1 MASFWPD
8 LILYGIQFIAML
20 AVVLV
25 VEFALGRSIINGS
38 TVWLIMW
45 AVAQVGLLV
54 LARLYIA
61 PLAVGSAQD
70 GALYCW
76 WLVFWSFVASA
87 IPVVA
92 WTEISNHQ
100 QIQELLERRRRN
112 DN

>member
-1 MASFWPD
+1 MSSFWPD
-8 LILYGIQFIAML
+8 LILYSIQFIAML
-20 AVVLV
+20 IVVLV
-25 VEFALGRSIINGS
+25 VEFGFGRSIINNS

-61 PLAVGSAQD
+61 PLAVGSAQG

-76 WLVFWSFVASA
+76 WLVFWSFVATA

-92 WTEISNHQ
+92 WQQVTNQQ
-100 QIQELLERRRRN
+100 QIQELLERHLRN
-112 DN
+112 DS